1 MVENQ
6 GSGMIRSRENKHI
19 KMAFALQN
27 KKARDESGL
36 ALLEGVRL
44 VRDALQ
50 QGATVDTVLFSSR
63 LLSRPGGPELL
74 EIARSG
80 RAGVLEVD
88 PALLERVSGTETGQ
102 GVVAIA
108 RTPRPDVQALVERAA
123 RDAGIL
129 VLLEQVQD
137 PGNVGAIIR
146 SAAAQ
151 GASGVVAGPGTAD
164 PWAPKTLRA
173 SAGAAFRIPIAC
185 ADDWTFVL
193 RCCGERLQI
202 LLAGVD
208 VSAVPPWRCALTV
221 PTALILGNEGSG
233 PSEASARAASARVQI
248 PMPGGTESLNVA
260 MSASVILYEAQRQR
274 LAGSPVDCSG
284 HLEGPVAL

>member
-1 MVENQ
+1 VADDQ
-6 GSGMIRSRENKHI
+6 DSGIIRSRENKYI
-19 KMAFALQN
+19 KMALALQN

-44 VRDALQ
+44 VGDALQ
-50 QGATVDTVLFSSR
+50 QGAMVSTLLFSSR
-63 LLSRPGGPELL
+63 LLLRPGGTQLL
-74 EIARSG
+74 ALARSG
-80 RAGVLEVD
+80 PTGVLEVD
-88 PALLERVSGTETGQ
+88 PALLERISSTETGQ
-102 GVVAIA
+102 GVVAFA
-108 RTPRPDVQALVERAA
+108 RTPRHDVPALVDRTA

-129 VLLEQVQD
+129 VLLEQIQD

-151 GASGVVAGPGTAD
+151 GAVGVVAGPGTAD

-185 ADDWTFVL
+185 PGDWALVL
-193 RCCGERLQI
+193 RCCRERLQI
-202 LLAGVD
+202 LLAD
-208 VSAVPPWRCALTV
+208 VAGSAVPPWQCALMV

-233 PSEASARAASARVQI
+233 PSEASAQAASARVQI
-248 PMPGGTESLNVA
+248 PMSGGTESLNVA

-274 LAGSPVDCSG
+274 LAGRPAAGPG